1 MEADANYAEH
11 GEPNDGTPASATDG
25 LSARLNEQPKKN
37 GVVDAGVQTELSGP
51 PAKEQ
56 AS

>member
-1 MEADANYAEH
+1 MEADANSAEH
-11 GEPNDGTPASATDG
+11 GDPNDGTPATMTDG
-25 LSARLNEQPKKN
+25 APKKN
-37 GVVDAGVQTELSGP
+37 GVVDAVVQTELSGP